1 MQLVGP
7 EGYTLCRLVLQ
18 MEDVSDFVLEYQFFC
33 NLDYNSENGFF
44 CQIPNKIVRDCKNFI
59 RNQNPGD

>member
-18 MEDVSDFVLEYQFFC
+18 MEDVSDFVLEYV
-33 NLDYNSENGFF
+33 LVLNSDIESVKCSKHIYIIECHHTNTV
-44 CQIPNKIVRDCKNFI
+44 IMLNI
-59 RNQNPGD
+59 

>member
-44 CQIPNKIVRDCKNFI
+44 LSDTE
-59 RNQNPGD
+59 